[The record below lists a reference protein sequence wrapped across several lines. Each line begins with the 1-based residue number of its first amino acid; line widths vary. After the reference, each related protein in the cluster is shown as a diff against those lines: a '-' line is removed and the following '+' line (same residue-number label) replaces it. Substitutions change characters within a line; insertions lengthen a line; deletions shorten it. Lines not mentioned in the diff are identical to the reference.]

1 MYSLIIV
8 TAYQLLQISRTLN
21 LTSKNVCP
29 RHLQPVENVVRNIST
44 DVLIM
49 ECCPNYIA
57 KNGICEPCPA
67 GTYGKSCEISCISGQ
82 FGKMCNSTCNCSS
95 VQVCNNIFGCICPE
109 GLTGNKCDKVC
120 PDGKYGEDCDDN
132 CNCSTCSTCD
142 NATGNCLC
150 DEQSI
155 PLEQLTTKEYTSEKD
170 HSSHF
175 ITVYV
180 GMASALIVLVCIVAV
195 IVRVQQKVYRFFSAG
210 KRKCPNVKH
219 KLRKII
225 PKKSDDHTHNESV
238 EAVPNIFEAHAQPFL
253 CELGDGY
260 CEVSDVICVPNHT
273 RHTGID
279 HIDITS

>member
-1 MYSLIIV
+1 MDFI
-8 TAYQLLQISRTLN
+8 
-21 LTSKNVCP
+21 
-29 RHLQPVENVVRNIST
+29 
-44 DVLIM
+44 
-49 ECCPNYIA
+49 
-57 KNGICEPCPA
+57 
-67 GTYGKSCEISCISGQ
+67 
-82 FGKMCNSTCNCSS
+82 
-95 VQVCNNIFGCICPE
+95 
-109 GLTGNKCDKVC
+109 
-120 PDGKYGEDCDDN
+120 
-132 CNCSTCSTCD
+132 
-142 NATGNCLC
+142 
-150 DEQSI
+150 
-155 PLEQLTTKEYTSEKD
+155 SEKD